1 MRFYSTREKN
11 PAARLFSLKE
21 AAVMGLAPDGGL
33 FMPERIPQVDMKRIE
48 ELSSRSFPEM
58 AAYLASLFFDE
69 FSESQL
75 LEVCRA
81 AFDFPIPLKCVSAAQ
96 SASAAPSASFAS
108 AAYACATVSLQQSLS
123 TPALYTLELFH
134 GPTFAFKDVGARF
147 MGQMLG
153 RLADKE
159 KRINVLVA
167 TSGDTGSAVAQGF
180 WGVEGVD
187 VTILF
192 PKGKVSPFQ
201 ESQMTTLGKNIHP
214 VAVEGCFDDC
224 QRMVKE
230 LLGDKEFSARHSL
243 TSANSINILR
253 WIPQSFYYFW
263 GYCQWMRATGQ
274 PLSAA
279 QSQTAQQPLAA
290 AHQPQAAQPQ
300 AAAQL
305 PQAGQSQAAAQ
316 QPQAGQSQAGQS
328 QAAAQLP
335 LAAAHQPQTAQPQAA
350 QSQAA
355 AHHPQAAQPASPVG
369 PVVVVPS
376 GNYGNIAAG
385 MLAKKMGLPIRSFI
399 AVSNA
404 NDTFPR
410 LLSSGVYEPHTT
422 IPTIAN
428 AMDVSAPSNY
438 ERIMNLYSAPESAP
452 ISASV
457 SAPKSAAES
466 ALEALRKEVL
476 GFSCSDTL
484 IKAGIAEQ
492 YSKYG
497 YLPCPH
503 SSTGYLLASQA
514 RIEGFW
520 LSTAHYAKFI
530 NVISD
535 ALGKEMPLI
544 EPFATISRQKGES
557 ITIEAQ
563 TDQLRA
569 LFETAR

>member
-1 MRFYSTREKN
+1 
-11 PAARLFSLKE
+11 
-21 AAVMGLAPDGGL
+21 MGLAPDGGL

-81 AFDFPIPLKCVSAAQ
+81 AFDFPIPLKCVSAE
-96 SASAAPSASFAS
+96 S
-108 AAYACATVSLQQSLS
+108 
-123 TPALYTLELFH
+123 ALYTLELFH

-279 QSQTAQQPLAA
+279 QQPLA
-290 AHQPQAAQPQ
+290 
-300 AAAQL
+300 L
-305 PQAGQSQAAAQ
+305 
-316 QPQAGQSQAGQS
+316 
-328 QAAAQLP
+328 
-335 LAAAHQPQTAQPQAA
+335 
-350 QSQAA
+350 
-355 AHHPQAAQPASPVG
+355 QPASPVG

-438 ERIMNLYSAPESAP
+438 ERIMNLYSAPESAS

-457 SAPKSAAES
+457 TTP
-466 ALEALRKEVL
+466 
-476 GFSCSDTL
+476 FFT
-484 IKAGIAEQ
+484 
-492 YSKYG
+492 
-497 YLPCPH
+497 
-503 SSTGYLLASQA
+503 SSTPIG
-514 RIEGFW
+514 
-520 LSTAHYAKFI
+520 
-530 NVISD
+530 
-535 ALGKEMPLI
+535 AL
-544 EPFATISRQKGES
+544 PFNAISRNSPFSFVQS
-557 ITIEAQ
+557 
-563 TDQLRA
+563 
-569 LFETAR
+569 

>member
-21 AAVMGLAPDGGL
+21 AAIMGLAPDGGL

-81 AFDFPIPLKCVSAAQ
+81 AFDFPIPLKCVSAA
-96 SASAAPSASFAS
+96 SSVSAAQFAS
-108 AAYACATVSLQQSLS
+108 AACACATASLQQSLS

-274 PLSAA
+274 SLS
-279 QSQTAQQPLAA
+279 
-290 AHQPQAAQPQ
+290 
-300 AAAQL
+300 
-305 PQAGQSQAAAQ
+305 AAQ
-316 QPQAGQSQAGQS
+316 QPQVAQS
-328 QAAAQLP
+328 
-335 LAAAHQPQTAQPQAA
+335 QAA

-355 AHHPQAAQPASPVG
+355 QSQQAAAYQPQTAQPASPVG

-452 ISASV
+452 ISAPV

-466 ALEALRKEVL
+466 ALEALRNEVL

-497 YLPCPH
+497 YLACPH

>member
-75 LEVCRA
+75 LEVCKA
-81 AFDFPIPLKCVSAAQ
+81 AFDFPIPLKCVSAA
-96 SASAAPSASFAS
+96 S
-108 AAYACATVSLQQSLS
+108 
-123 TPALYTLELFH
+123 ALYTLELFH

-274 PLSAA
+274 SLSAA
-279 QSQTAQQPLAA
+279 
-290 AHQPQAAQPQ
+290 
-300 AAAQL
+300 
-305 PQAGQSQAAAQ
+305 
-316 QPQAGQSQAGQS
+316 QS

-335 LAAAHQPQTAQPQAA
+335 LAL
-350 QSQAA
+350 
-355 AHHPQAAQPASPVG
+355 QPASPVG

-452 ISASV
+452 V
-457 SAPKSAAES
+457 SAPNSAAES
-466 ALEALRKEVL
+466 ALDALRNEVL

-497 YLPCPH
+497 YLACPH

-563 TDQLRA
+563 TEQLRA

>member
-21 AAVMGLAPDGGL
+21 AAIMGLAPDGGL

-81 AFDFPIPLKCVSAAQ
+81 AFDFPIPLKCVSAE
-96 SASAAPSASFAS
+96 S
-108 AAYACATVSLQQSLS
+108 
-123 TPALYTLELFH
+123 ALYTLELFH

-279 QSQTAQQPLAA
+279 QQPLAA
-290 AHQPQAAQPQ
+290 AH
-300 AAAQL
+300 
-305 PQAGQSQAAAQ
+305 
-316 QPQAGQSQAGQS
+316 
-328 QAAAQLP
+328 
-335 LAAAHQPQTAQPQAA
+335 QPQAA

-452 ISASV
+452 ISAPV

-492 YSKYG
+492 YRKYA
-497 YLPCPH
+497 YLACPH

>member
-81 AFDFPIPLKCVSAAQ
+81 AFDFPIPLKCVSAE
-96 SASAAPSASFAS
+96 S
-108 AAYACATVSLQQSLS
+108 
-123 TPALYTLELFH
+123 ALYTLELFH

-263 GYCQWMRATGQ
+263 GYCQWMRATSQ
-274 PLSAA
+274 SLSTA
-279 QSQTAQQPLAA
+279 QSQAPQF
-290 AHQPQAAQPQ
+290 QAAQPQ
-300 AAAQL
+300 AAAQ
-305 PQAGQSQAAAQ
+305 
-316 QPQAGQSQAGQS
+316 QP
-328 QAAAQLP
+328 LV
-335 LAAAHQPQTAQPQAA
+335 AAHQPQTAQPQAA

-438 ERIMNLYSAPESAP
+438 ERIMNLYSAP
-452 ISASV
+452 
-457 SAPKSAAES
+457 KSAVESDQNSHPES

-492 YSKYG
+492 YRKYG
-497 YLPCPH
+497 YLACPH

>member
-81 AFDFPIPLKCVSAAQ
+81 AFDFPIPLKCVSAE
-96 SASAAPSASFAS
+96 S
-108 AAYACATVSLQQSLS
+108 
-123 TPALYTLELFH
+123 ALYTLELFH

-263 GYCQWMRATGQ
+263 GYCQWMRATSQ
-274 PLSAA
+274 SLSTA
-279 QSQTAQQPLAA
+279 QSQAPQF
-290 AHQPQAAQPQ
+290 QAAQPQ
-300 AAAQL
+300 AAAQ
-305 PQAGQSQAAAQ
+305 
-316 QPQAGQSQAGQS
+316 QP
-328 QAAAQLP
+328 LV
-335 LAAAHQPQTAQPQAA
+335 AAHQPQTAQPQAA

-438 ERIMNLYSAPESAP
+438 ERIMNLYSAP
-452 ISASV
+452 
-457 SAPKSAAES
+457 KSAVESDQNSHPES
-466 ALEALRKEVL
+466 ALESLRKEVL

-492 YSKYG
+492 YRKYG
-497 YLPCPH
+497 YLACPH

-544 EPFATISRQKGES
+544 EPFATISRQEGES

>member
-108 AAYACATVSLQQSLS
+108 AACACATASLQRSLS

-274 PLSAA
+274 SLSA
-279 QSQTAQQPLAA
+279 AQQPLAA
-290 AHQPQAAQPQ
+290 AHQPQATQ
-300 AAAQL
+300 
-305 PQAGQSQAAAQ
+305 
-316 QPQAGQSQAGQS
+316 
-328 QAAAQLP
+328 P
-335 LAAAHQPQTAQPQAA
+335 LAAAHQLQAA

-438 ERIMNLYSAPESAP
+438 ERIMNLYSAP
-452 ISASV
+452 
-457 SAPKSAAES
+457 KSAVESDQNSHPES

-497 YLPCPH
+497 YLACPH

>member
-48 ELSSRSFPEM
+48 ELSSHSFPEM

-81 AFDFPIPLKCVSAAQ
+81 AFDFPIPLKCVSAE
-96 SASAAPSASFAS
+96 S
-108 AAYACATVSLQQSLS
+108 
-123 TPALYTLELFH
+123 ALYTLELFH

-274 PLSAA
+274 SLSAA
-279 QSQTAQQPLAA
+279 QSQAA
-290 AHQPQAAQPQ
+290 AYQPQAAQ
-300 AAAQL
+300 

-316 QPQAGQSQAGQS
+316 QP
-328 QAAAQLP
+328 
-335 LAAAHQPQTAQPQAA
+335 LAL
-350 QSQAA
+350 
-355 AHHPQAAQPASPVG
+355 QPASPVG

-438 ERIMNLYSAPESAP
+438 ERIMNLYSGPESAP

-497 YLPCPH
+497 YLACPH

>member
-21 AAVMGLAPDGGL
+21 AAIMGLAPDGGL

-81 AFDFPIPLKCVSAAQ
+81 AFDFPIPLKCVSAE
-96 SASAAPSASFAS
+96 S
-108 AAYACATVSLQQSLS
+108 
-123 TPALYTLELFH
+123 ALYTLELFH

-279 QSQTAQQPLAA
+279 QSQAAQQPLAA
-290 AHQPQAAQPQ
+290 AH
-300 AAAQL
+300 
-305 PQAGQSQAAAQ
+305 
-316 QPQAGQSQAGQS
+316 
-328 QAAAQLP
+328 
-335 LAAAHQPQTAQPQAA
+335 QPQAA

-452 ISASV
+452 ISA
-457 SAPKSAAES
+457 PKSAAES

-497 YLPCPH
+497 YLACPH

-544 EPFATISRQKGES
+544 EPFATISRQRGES

>member
-81 AFDFPIPLKCVSAAQ
+81 AFDFPIPLKCVSAE
-96 SASAAPSASFAS
+96 S
-108 AAYACATVSLQQSLS
+108 
-123 TPALYTLELFH
+123 ALYTLELFH

-230 LLGDKEFSARHSL
+230 LLGDKEFSARYSL

-274 PLSAA
+274 S
-279 QSQTAQQPLAA
+279 
-290 AHQPQAAQPQ
+290 
-300 AAAQL
+300 
-305 PQAGQSQAAAQ
+305 
-316 QPQAGQSQAGQS
+316 
-328 QAAAQLP
+328 
-335 LAAAHQPQTAQPQAA
+335 
-350 QSQAA
+350 
-355 AHHPQAAQPASPVG
+355 
-369 PVVVVPS
+369 
-376 GNYGNIAAG
+376 
-385 MLAKKMGLPIRSFI
+385 
-399 AVSNA
+399 
-404 NDTFPR
+404 
-410 LLSSGVYEPHTT
+410 
-422 IPTIAN
+422 
-428 AMDVSAPSNY
+428 
-438 ERIMNLYSAPESAP
+438 
-452 ISASV
+452 
-457 SAPKSAAES
+457 
-466 ALEALRKEVL
+466 
-476 GFSCSDTL
+476 
-484 IKAGIAEQ
+484 
-492 YSKYG
+492 
-497 YLPCPH
+497 
-503 SSTGYLLASQA
+503 
-514 RIEGFW
+514 
-520 LSTAHYAKFI
+520 
-530 NVISD
+530 
-535 ALGKEMPLI
+535 
-544 EPFATISRQKGES
+544 
-557 ITIEAQ
+557 
-563 TDQLRA
+563 
-569 LFETAR
+569 

>member
-21 AAVMGLAPDGGL
+21 AAIMGLAPDGGL

-81 AFDFPIPLKCVSAAQ
+81 AFDFPIPLKCVSAE
-96 SASAAPSASFAS
+96 S
-108 AAYACATVSLQQSLS
+108 
-123 TPALYTLELFH
+123 ALYTLELFH

-274 PLSAA
+274 SLSA
-279 QSQTAQQPLAA
+279 AQQPLAA
-290 AHQPQAAQPQ
+290 AHQPQAAQP
-300 AAAQL
+300 L
-305 PQAGQSQAAAQ
+305 
-316 QPQAGQSQAGQS
+316 
-328 QAAAQLP
+328 
-335 LAAAHQPQTAQPQAA
+335 AA

-355 AHHPQAAQPASPVG
+355 QSLSAAQQPLALQPASPVG

-497 YLPCPH
+497 YLACPH

>member
-1 MRFYSTREKN
+1 
-11 PAARLFSLKE
+11 
-21 AAVMGLAPDGGL
+21 MGLAPDGGL

-75 LEVCRA
+75 LEVCKA
-81 AFDFPIPLKCVSAAQ
+81 AFDFPIPLKCVSAASPASFADAAPPVSAAQ

-108 AAYACATVSLQQSLS
+108 AACATASLQQSLS

-274 PLSAA
+274 SLSAA
-279 QSQTAQQPLAA
+279 QSQAPQSQAAQSQAA

-300 AAAQL
+300 AA
-305 PQAGQSQAAAQ
+305 QSQAAAQ
-316 QPQAGQSQAGQS
+316 QH
-328 QAAAQLP
+328 
-335 LAAAHQPQTAQPQAA
+335 LAL
-350 QSQAA
+350 
-355 AHHPQAAQPASPVG
+355 QPASPVG

-438 ERIMNLYSAPESAP
+438 ERIMNLYSAP
-452 ISASV
+452 
-457 SAPKSAAES
+457 KSAVESDQNSHPES

-497 YLPCPH
+497 YLACPH

>member
-21 AAVMGLAPDGGL
+21 AAIMGLAPDGGL

-81 AFDFPIPLKCVSAAQ
+81 AFDFPIPLKCVSAA
-96 SASAAPSASFAS
+96 A
-108 AAYACATVSLQQSLS
+108 
-123 TPALYTLELFH
+123 ALYALELFH

-274 PLSAA
+274 SLS
-279 QSQTAQQPLAA
+279 
-290 AHQPQAAQPQ
+290 
-300 AAAQL
+300 
-305 PQAGQSQAAAQ
+305 AAQ
-316 QPQAGQSQAGQS
+316 QPQAAQSQAGQS
-328 QAAAQLP
+328 QAAAQQP

-355 AHHPQAAQPASPVG
+355 APHPQAAQPASPVG

-438 ERIMNLYSAPESAP
+438 ERIMNLYSAPESASISASVSAP
-452 ISASV
+452 ISAPV

-497 YLPCPH
+497 YLACPH

-530 NVISD
+530 NVISE

>member
-21 AAVMGLAPDGGL
+21 AAIMGLAPDGGL

-81 AFDFPIPLKCVSAAQ
+81 AFDFPIPLKCVSAEQ
-96 SASAAPSASFAS
+96 SASAAC
-108 AAYACATVSLQQSLS
+108 ACATASLQQSLS

-230 LLGDKEFSARHSL
+230 LLGDKELSARHSL

-274 PLSAA
+274 SLSAA
-279 QSQTAQQPLAA
+279 QF
-290 AHQPQAAQPQ
+290 
-300 AAAQL
+300 
-305 PQAGQSQAAAQ
+305 
-316 QPQAGQSQAGQS
+316 
-328 QAAAQLP
+328 
-335 LAAAHQPQTAQPQAA
+335 
-350 QSQAA
+350 QAA

-452 ISASV
+452 VYAPV

-497 YLPCPH
+497 YLACPH

>member
-81 AFDFPIPLKCVSAAQ
+81 AFNFPIPLKCVSAA
-96 SASAAPSASFAS
+96 SPVSAAC
-108 AAYACATVSLQQSLS
+108 ACATASLQRSLS

-263 GYCQWMRATGQ
+263 GYCQWMRATDQ
-274 PLSAA
+274 SLSA
-279 QSQTAQQPLAA
+279 AQQPLAA
-290 AHQPQAAQPQ
+290 AHQHQAA
-300 AAAQL
+300 
-305 PQAGQSQAAAQ
+305 
-316 QPQAGQSQAGQS
+316 QSQAGQS

-335 LAAAHQPQTAQPQAA
+335 LAAAHQPQT
-350 QSQAA
+350 
-355 AHHPQAAQPASPVG
+355 AQPASPVG

-385 MLAKKMGLPIRSFI
+385 MLAKKMGLPIRTFI

-438 ERIMNLYSAPESAP
+438 ERIMNLYSAP
-452 ISASV
+452 
-457 SAPKSAAES
+457 KSAVESDQNSHPES

-497 YLPCPH
+497 YLACPH

>member
-21 AAVMGLAPDGGL
+21 AAIMGLAPDGGL

-81 AFDFPIPLKCVSAAQ
+81 AFDFPIPLKCVSAAPY
-96 SASAAPSASFAS
+96 ASAASPVPAASPASFAS
-108 AAYACATVSLQQSLS
+108 AACACATASLQQSLS

-279 QSQTAQQPLAA
+279 QQPQAAQPQAA
-290 AHQPQAAQPQ
+290 AHQPQAAQP
-300 AAAQL
+300 
-305 PQAGQSQAAAQ
+305 
-316 QPQAGQSQAGQS
+316 
-328 QAAAQLP
+328 
-335 LAAAHQPQTAQPQAA
+335 
-350 QSQAA
+350 
-355 AHHPQAAQPASPVG
+355 ASPAG

-438 ERIMNLYSAPESAP
+438 ERIMNLYSAP
-452 ISASV
+452 
-457 SAPKSAAES
+457 KSAVESDQNSHPES

-497 YLPCPH
+497 YLACPH

>member
-48 ELSSRSFPEM
+48 ELSNRSFPEM

-81 AFDFPIPLKCVSAAQ
+81 AFDFPIPLKCVSAE
-96 SASAAPSASFAS
+96 S
-108 AAYACATVSLQQSLS
+108 
-123 TPALYTLELFH
+123 ALYTLELFH

-274 PLSAA
+274 P
-279 QSQTAQQPLAA
+279 
-290 AHQPQAAQPQ
+290 
-300 AAAQL
+300 
-305 PQAGQSQAAAQ
+305 
-316 QPQAGQSQAGQS
+316 
-328 QAAAQLP
+328 
-335 LAAAHQPQTAQPQAA
+335 
-350 QSQAA
+350 
-355 AHHPQAAQPASPVG
+355 QAAQPASPVG

-438 ERIMNLYSAPESAP
+438 ERIMNLYSAP
-452 ISASV
+452 
-457 SAPKSAAES
+457 KSAVEADQNSHPES

-492 YSKYG
+492 YNKYG
-497 YLPCPH
+497 YLACPH

-569 LFETAR
+569 LFETAQ

>member
-21 AAVMGLAPDGGL
+21 AAIMGLAPDGGL

-75 LEVCRA
+75 LEVCKA
-81 AFDFPIPLKCVSAAQ
+81 AFDFPIPLKCVSAE
-96 SASAAPSASFAS
+96 S
-108 AAYACATVSLQQSLS
+108 
-123 TPALYTLELFH
+123 ALYTLELFH

-263 GYCQWMRATGQ
+263 GYCQWMSATGQ
-274 PLSAA
+274 PLSA
-279 QSQTAQQPLAA
+279 AQQPLAA
-290 AHQPQAAQPQ
+290 AHQPQAAQ
-300 AAAQL
+300 
-305 PQAGQSQAAAQ
+305 SQAA
-316 QPQAGQSQAGQS
+316 QS
-328 QAAAQLP
+328 
-335 LAAAHQPQTAQPQAA
+335 QAA

-438 ERIMNLYSAPESAP
+438 ERIMNLYSAP
-452 ISASV
+452 
-457 SAPKSAAES
+457 KSAVESDQNSHPES
-466 ALEALRKEVL
+466 ALEALRNEVL

-492 YSKYG
+492 YGKYG
-497 YLPCPH
+497 YLACPH

-563 TDQLRA
+563 TEQLRA

>member
-21 AAVMGLAPDGGL
+21 AAIMGLAPDGGL

-81 AFDFPIPLKCVSAAQ
+81 AFDFPIPLKCVSAE
-96 SASAAPSASFAS
+96 S
-108 AAYACATVSLQQSLS
+108 
-123 TPALYTLELFH
+123 ALYTLELFH

-274 PLSAA
+274 SLSAA
-279 QSQTAQQPLAA
+279 QSQAAAHQPLAA
-290 AHQPQAAQPQ
+290 AHQPQAAQP
-300 AAAQL
+300 L
-305 PQAGQSQAAAQ
+305 
-316 QPQAGQSQAGQS
+316 
-328 QAAAQLP
+328 
-335 LAAAHQPQTAQPQAA
+335 AA

-355 AHHPQAAQPASPVG
+355 QSLSAAQQPLALQPASPVG

-438 ERIMNLYSAPESAP
+438 ERIMNLYSAPESASISASVSAP
-452 ISASV
+452 ISAPV

-466 ALEALRKEVL
+466 ALDALRNEVL

-497 YLPCPH
+497 YLACPH

-563 TDQLRA
+563 TEQLRA

>member
-21 AAVMGLAPDGGL
+21 AAIMGLAPDGGL

-81 AFDFPIPLKCVSAAQ
+81 AFDFPIPLKCVSAE
-96 SASAAPSASFAS
+96 S
-108 AAYACATVSLQQSLS
+108 
-123 TPALYTLELFH
+123 ALYTLELFH

-274 PLSAA
+274 SLSSA
-279 QSQTAQQPLAA
+279 Q
-290 AHQPQAAQPQ
+290 QPQ
-300 AAAQL
+300 AAAQ
-305 PQAGQSQAAAQ
+305 Q
-316 QPQAGQSQAGQS
+316 
-328 QAAAQLP
+328 P
-335 LAAAHQPQTAQPQAA
+335 LAAAHQPQTAQPQTAQPQAAAHQHQAA

-355 AHHPQAAQPASPVG
+355 AYQPQAAQPASLVG

-438 ERIMNLYSAPESAP
+438 ERIMNLYSGPESAVESDQNSDP
-452 ISASV
+452 
-457 SAPKSAAES
+457 ES

-497 YLPCPH
+497 YLACPH

-544 EPFATISRQKGES
+544 EPFATISRQRGES

>member
-108 AAYACATVSLQQSLS
+108 AACACATASLQQSLS

-274 PLSAA
+274 SLSSA
-279 QSQTAQQPLAA
+279 QSQAAAHQPLAA
-290 AHQPQAAQPQ
+290 AHQPQA
-300 AAAQL
+300 
-305 PQAGQSQAAAQ
+305 
-316 QPQAGQSQAGQS
+316 
-328 QAAAQLP
+328 
-335 LAAAHQPQTAQPQAA
+335 AQPQAA

-497 YLPCPH
+497 YLACPH

>member
-1 MRFYSTREKN
+1 
-11 PAARLFSLKE
+11 
-21 AAVMGLAPDGGL
+21 MGLAPDGGL

-81 AFDFPIPLKCVSAAQ
+81 AFDFPIPLKCVSAE
-96 SASAAPSASFAS
+96 S
-108 AAYACATVSLQQSLS
+108 
-123 TPALYTLELFH
+123 ALYTLELFH

-274 PLSAA
+274 SLSAA
-279 QSQTAQQPLAA
+279 QFQAAQF
-290 AHQPQAAQPQ
+290 QAAQPQ
-300 AAAQL
+300 AAAQ
-305 PQAGQSQAAAQ
+305 QS
-316 QPQAGQSQAGQS
+316 
-328 QAAAQLP
+328 LV
-335 LAAAHQPQTAQPQAA
+335 AAHQPQTAQ
-350 QSQAA
+350 
-355 AHHPQAAQPASPVG
+355 PQAAQPASPVG

-452 ISASV
+452 ISAPV

-466 ALEALRKEVL
+466 ALEALRNEVL

-497 YLPCPH
+497 YLACPH

-514 RIEGFW
+514 CIEGFW

>member
-81 AFDFPIPLKCVSAAQ
+81 AFDFPIPLKCVSAA
-96 SASAAPSASFAS
+96 S
-108 AAYACATVSLQQSLS
+108 
-123 TPALYTLELFH
+123 ALYTLELFH

-279 QSQTAQQPLAA
+279 QQPLA
-290 AHQPQAAQPQ
+290 
-300 AAAQL
+300 L
-305 PQAGQSQAAAQ
+305 
-316 QPQAGQSQAGQS
+316 
-328 QAAAQLP
+328 
-335 LAAAHQPQTAQPQAA
+335 
-350 QSQAA
+350 
-355 AHHPQAAQPASPVG
+355 QPASPVG

-497 YLPCPH
+497 YLACPH

>member
-48 ELSSRSFPEM
+48 ELSSRSFPDM

-81 AFDFPIPLKCVSAAQ
+81 AFDFPIPIKCVSAE
-96 SASAAPSASFAS
+96 S
-108 AAYACATVSLQQSLS
+108 
-123 TPALYTLELFH
+123 ALYTLELFH

-274 PLSAA
+274 P
-279 QSQTAQQPLAA
+279 QT
-290 AHQPQAAQPQ
+290 
-300 AAAQL
+300 
-305 PQAGQSQAAAQ
+305 
-316 QPQAGQSQAGQS
+316 
-328 QAAAQLP
+328 
-335 LAAAHQPQTAQPQAA
+335 
-350 QSQAA
+350 
-355 AHHPQAAQPASPVG
+355 AQPASPVG

-497 YLPCPH
+497 YLACPH

>member
-1 MRFYSTREKN
+1 
-11 PAARLFSLKE
+11 
-21 AAVMGLAPDGGL
+21 MGLAPDGGL

-96 SASAAPSASFAS
+96 SASAASPASFAS
-108 AAYACATVSLQQSLS
+108 AAPPLSAASPASFASAAQSASAVSPASFASAACACATASLQRSLS

-230 LLGDKEFSARHSL
+230 LLCDKEFSARHSL

-274 PLSAA
+274 SLSAA
-279 QSQTAQQPLAA
+279 QSQTAHSQAAQSQAAAQQPLAA
-290 AHQPQAAQPQ
+290 AHQHQAA
-300 AAAQL
+300 
-305 PQAGQSQAAAQ
+305 QSQAAAQ
-316 QPQAGQSQAGQS
+316 QPQA
-328 QAAAQLP
+328 
-335 LAAAHQPQTAQPQAA
+335 
-350 QSQAA
+350 
-355 AHHPQAAQPASPVG
+355 AQPASLVG

-452 ISASV
+452 ISAPV

-497 YLPCPH
+497 YLACPH

>member
-1 MRFYSTREKN
+1 
-11 PAARLFSLKE
+11 
-21 AAVMGLAPDGGL
+21 MGLAPDGGL
-33 FMPERIPQVDMKRIE
+33 FMPERIPQVDMKRID

-81 AFDFPIPLKCVSAAQ
+81 AFDFPIPLKCVSAE
-96 SASAAPSASFAS
+96 S
-108 AAYACATVSLQQSLS
+108 
-123 TPALYTLELFH
+123 ALYTLELFH

-274 PLSAA
+274 PLS
-279 QSQTAQQPLAA
+279 SAQQPLAA
-290 AHQPQAAQPQ
+290 AHQHQAA
-300 AAAQL
+300 
-305 PQAGQSQAAAQ
+305 QSQAAAY
-316 QPQAGQSQAGQS
+316 QPQA
-328 QAAAQLP
+328 
-335 LAAAHQPQTAQPQAA
+335 AQPQAA

-452 ISASV
+452 V

-497 YLPCPH
+497 YLACPH

>member
-21 AAVMGLAPDGGL
+21 AAIMGLAPDGGL

-81 AFDFPIPLKCVSAAQ
+81 AFDFPIPLKCVSAA
-96 SASAAPSASFAS
+96 S
-108 AAYACATVSLQQSLS
+108 
-123 TPALYTLELFH
+123 ALYTLELFH

-274 PLSAA
+274 SLSA
-279 QSQTAQQPLAA
+279 AQQPLAA
-290 AHQPQAAQPQ
+290 AHQPQA
-300 AAAQL
+300 
-305 PQAGQSQAAAQ
+305 
-316 QPQAGQSQAGQS
+316 
-328 QAAAQLP
+328 
-335 LAAAHQPQTAQPQAA
+335 AQPQAA

-497 YLPCPH
+497 YLACPH

>member
-11 PAARLFSLKE
+11 PAAKLFSLKE

-81 AFDFPIPLKCVSAAQ
+81 AFDFPIPLKCVSAE
-96 SASAAPSASFAS
+96 S
-108 AAYACATVSLQQSLS
+108 
-123 TPALYTLELFH
+123 ALYTLELFH

-274 PLSAA
+274 SLSAA
-279 QSQTAQQPLAA
+279 QSQAAAHQPLAA
-290 AHQPQAAQPQ
+290 AHQPQAAQP
-300 AAAQL
+300 L
-305 PQAGQSQAAAQ
+305 
-316 QPQAGQSQAGQS
+316 
-328 QAAAQLP
+328 
-335 LAAAHQPQTAQPQAA
+335 AA

-355 AHHPQAAQPASPVG
+355 QSLSAAQQPLALQPASPVG

-438 ERIMNLYSAPESAP
+438 ERIMNLYSAPESASISASVSAP
-452 ISASV
+452 ISAPV

-497 YLPCPH
+497 YLACPH

>member
-21 AAVMGLAPDGGL
+21 AAIMGLAPDGGL

-81 AFDFPIPLKCVSAAQ
+81 AFDFPIPLKCVSAA
-96 SASAAPSASFAS
+96 S
-108 AAYACATVSLQQSLS
+108 
-123 TPALYTLELFH
+123 ALYTLELFH

-274 PLSAA
+274 SLSSA

-300 AAAQL
+300 AAQS
-305 PQAGQSQAAAQ
+305 QAGQSQAAAQ
-316 QPQAGQSQAGQS
+316 QP
-328 QAAAQLP
+328 
-335 LAAAHQPQTAQPQAA
+335 LAL
-350 QSQAA
+350 
-355 AHHPQAAQPASPVG
+355 QPASPVG

-452 ISASV
+452 ISA
-457 SAPKSAAES
+457 PKSAAES

-497 YLPCPH
+497 YLACPH

>member
-21 AAVMGLAPDGGL
+21 AAIMGLAPDGGL
-33 FMPERIPQVDMKRIE
+33 FMPERIPQVDMKRID

-81 AFDFPIPLKCVSAAQ
+81 AFDFPIPLKCVSAE
-96 SASAAPSASFAS
+96 S
-108 AAYACATVSLQQSLS
+108 
-123 TPALYTLELFH
+123 ALYTLELFH

-274 PLSAA
+274 SLSAA
-279 QSQTAQQPLAA
+279 QQ
-290 AHQPQAAQPQ
+290 
-300 AAAQL
+300 
-305 PQAGQSQAAAQ
+305 
-316 QPQAGQSQAGQS
+316 
-328 QAAAQLP
+328 P
-335 LAAAHQPQTAQPQAA
+335 LAAAHQPQTAQPQAAQSQAA

-438 ERIMNLYSAPESAP
+438 ERIMNLYSAP
-452 ISASV
+452 
-457 SAPKSAAES
+457 KSAVESDQNSHPES
-466 ALEALRKEVL
+466 ALEALRNEVL

-492 YSKYG
+492 YRKYG
-497 YLPCPH
+497 YLACPH

-544 EPFATISRQKGES
+544 EPFATISRQRGES

>member
-1 MRFYSTREKN
+1 
-11 PAARLFSLKE
+11 
-21 AAVMGLAPDGGL
+21 MGLAPDGGL

-81 AFDFPIPLKCVSAAQ
+81 AFDFPIPLKCVSAAP
-96 SASAAPSASFAS
+96 SALSSAAAC
-108 AAYACATVSLQQSLS
+108 ACATASSQQSLS

-274 PLSAA
+274 SLSAA
-279 QSQTAQQPLAA
+279 Q
-290 AHQPQAAQPQ
+290 
-300 AAAQL
+300 
-305 PQAGQSQAAAQ
+305 
-316 QPQAGQSQAGQS
+316 
-328 QAAAQLP
+328 
-335 LAAAHQPQTAQPQAA
+335 QPQAA

-355 AHHPQAAQPASPVG
+355 AHHPQAAQPVSPVG

-452 ISASV
+452 ISAPV

-492 YSKYG
+492 YRKYG
-497 YLPCPH
+497 YLACPH

>member
-21 AAVMGLAPDGGL
+21 AAIMGLAPDGGL

-96 SASAAPSASFAS
+96 SASSAQSAS
-108 AAYACATVSLQQSLS
+108 AACACATASLQQSLS

-274 PLSAA
+274 SLSAA
-279 QSQTAQQPLAA
+279 
-290 AHQPQAAQPQ
+290 
-300 AAAQL
+300 
-305 PQAGQSQAAAQ
+305 QSQAAAQ
-316 QPQAGQSQAGQS
+316 QP
-328 QAAAQLP
+328 
-335 LAAAHQPQTAQPQAA
+335 LAL
-350 QSQAA
+350 
-355 AHHPQAAQPASPVG
+355 QPASPVG

-452 ISASV
+452 ISAPISAPVSAPV

-497 YLPCPH
+497 YLACPH

>member
-21 AAVMGLAPDGGL
+21 AAIMGLAPDGGL

-81 AFDFPIPLKCVSAAQ
+81 AFDFPIPLKCVSAA
-96 SASAAPSASFAS
+96 S
-108 AAYACATVSLQQSLS
+108 
-123 TPALYTLELFH
+123 ALYTLELFH

-274 PLSAA
+274 SLSSA

-290 AHQPQAAQPQ
+290 AHQPQA
-300 AAAQL
+300 
-305 PQAGQSQAAAQ
+305 
-316 QPQAGQSQAGQS
+316 
-328 QAAAQLP
+328 
-335 LAAAHQPQTAQPQAA
+335 AQPQAA

-438 ERIMNLYSAPESAP
+438 ERIMNLYSAPESASISASVSAP
-452 ISASV
+452 ISAPV

-497 YLPCPH
+497 YLACPH

>member
-21 AAVMGLAPDGGL
+21 AAIMGLAPDGGL

-81 AFDFPIPLKCVSAAQ
+81 AFDFPIPLKCVSAE
-96 SASAAPSASFAS
+96 S
-108 AAYACATVSLQQSLS
+108 
-123 TPALYTLELFH
+123 ALYTLELFH

-274 PLSAA
+274 FLSAA
-279 QSQTAQQPLAA
+279 QSQAAAQQPLAA
-290 AHQPQAAQPQ
+290 AHQHQAA
-300 AAAQL
+300 
-305 PQAGQSQAAAQ
+305 QSQAAAQ
-316 QPQAGQSQAGQS
+316 
-328 QAAAQLP
+328 
-335 LAAAHQPQTAQPQAA
+335 QPQTAQPQAA
-350 QSQAA
+350 QSQAGQS
-355 AHHPQAAQPASPVG
+355 QAAAQQPLALQPASPVG

-452 ISASV
+452 ISA
-457 SAPKSAAES
+457 PKSAAES

-497 YLPCPH
+497 YLACPH

>member
-21 AAVMGLAPDGGL
+21 AAIMGLAPDGGL

-81 AFDFPIPLKCVSAAQ
+81 AFDFPIPLKCVSAEQ
-96 SASAAPSASFAS
+96 SASAASPVSAAPSASFAS
-108 AAYACATVSLQQSLS
+108 APSPASSASAASPASFASAACACATASLQQSLS

-274 PLSAA
+274 SLS
-279 QSQTAQQPLAA
+279 
-290 AHQPQAAQPQ
+290 
-300 AAAQL
+300 
-305 PQAGQSQAAAQ
+305 
-316 QPQAGQSQAGQS
+316 
-328 QAAAQLP
+328 
-335 LAAAHQPQTAQPQAA
+335 AA

-422 IPTIAN
+422 IPAIAN

-497 YLPCPH
+497 YLACPH

>member
-21 AAVMGLAPDGGL
+21 AAIMGLAPDGGL
-33 FMPERIPQVDMKRIE
+33 FMPERIPQVDMKKIE

-81 AFDFPIPLKCVSAAQ
+81 AFDFPIPLKCVSAE
-96 SASAAPSASFAS
+96 S
-108 AAYACATVSLQQSLS
+108 
-123 TPALYTLELFH
+123 ALYTLELFH

-274 PLSAA
+274 PQAA
-279 QSQTAQQPLAA
+279 AQQPLAA
-290 AHQPQAAQPQ
+290 AHQ
-300 AAAQL
+300 
-305 PQAGQSQAAAQ
+305 
-316 QPQAGQSQAGQS
+316 
-328 QAAAQLP
+328 
-335 LAAAHQPQTAQPQAA
+335 HQAA

-355 AHHPQAAQPASPVG
+355 AHHPQAAQPASLVG

-497 YLPCPH
+497 YLACPH

-563 TDQLRA
+563 TEQLRA

>member
-81 AFDFPIPLKCVSAAQ
+81 AFDFPIPLKCVSAA
-96 SASAAPSASFAS
+96 S
-108 AAYACATVSLQQSLS
+108 
-123 TPALYTLELFH
+123 ALYTLELFH

-274 PLSAA
+274 PLS
-279 QSQTAQQPLAA
+279 S
-290 AHQPQAAQPQ
+290 
-300 AAAQL
+300 
-305 PQAGQSQAAAQ
+305 
-316 QPQAGQSQAGQS
+316 
-328 QAAAQLP
+328 
-335 LAAAHQPQTAQPQAA
+335 A

-355 AHHPQAAQPASPVG
+355 AHHPQAAQPLAAQSQAAQSLSAAQQPLALQPASPVG

-452 ISASV
+452 ISAPISAPV

-497 YLPCPH
+497 YLACPH

>member
-21 AAVMGLAPDGGL
+21 AAIMGLAPDGGL

-81 AFDFPIPLKCVSAAQ
+81 AFDFPIPLKCVSAES
-96 SASAAPSASFAS
+96 SASAASPVSAAPSASFAS
-108 AAYACATVSLQQSLS
+108 AACACATASLQQSLS

-279 QSQTAQQPLAA
+279 PQPLSA
-290 AHQPQAAQPQ
+290 AHQPQADQPQ
-300 AAAQL
+300 AA
-305 PQAGQSQAAAQ
+305 QSQAA
-316 QPQAGQSQAGQS
+316 
-328 QAAAQLP
+328 
-335 LAAAHQPQTAQPQAA
+335 QPQTAQPQAA

-355 AHHPQAAQPASPVG
+355 AHHPQAAQPANPVG

-438 ERIMNLYSAPESAP
+438 ERIMNLYSAP
-452 ISASV
+452 
-457 SAPKSAAES
+457 KSAVESDQNSHPES

-492 YSKYG
+492 YRKYG
-497 YLPCPH
+497 YLACPH

>member
-21 AAVMGLAPDGGL
+21 AAIMGLAPDGGL
-33 FMPERIPQVDMKRIE
+33 FMPERIPQVDMKKIE

-69 FSESQL
+69 FSENQL

-81 AFDFPIPLKCVSAAQ
+81 AFDFPIPLKCVSAE
-96 SASAAPSASFAS
+96 S
-108 AAYACATVSLQQSLS
+108 
-123 TPALYTLELFH
+123 ALYTLELFH

-230 LLGDKEFSARHSL
+230 LLGDKEFSARYSL

-274 PLSAA
+274 SLSAA
-279 QSQTAQQPLAA
+279 QSQAAQQPHAA
-290 AHQPQAAQPQ
+290 AHQPQAAQP
-300 AAAQL
+300 L
-305 PQAGQSQAAAQ
+305 
-316 QPQAGQSQAGQS
+316 
-328 QAAAQLP
+328 
-335 LAAAHQPQTAQPQAA
+335 AA

-355 AHHPQAAQPASPVG
+355 QSLSAAQQPLALQPASPVG

-452 ISASV
+452 ISAPV

-497 YLPCPH
+497 YLACPH